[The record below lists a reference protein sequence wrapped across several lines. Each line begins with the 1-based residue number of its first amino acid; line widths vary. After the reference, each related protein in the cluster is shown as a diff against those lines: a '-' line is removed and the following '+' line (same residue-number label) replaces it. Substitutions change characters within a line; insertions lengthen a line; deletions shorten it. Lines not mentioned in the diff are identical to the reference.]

1 MYYTLQLLSILHT
14 CIFAGGRSDY
24 HTRAHHISD
33 LQKHVFEPM
42 MKRCLEE
49 KPAARGTF
57 EDASEEIQI
66 HLKKYG
72 GKNQQ
77 RETQEG
83 NKVKVQYNF

>member
-1 MYYTLQLLSILHT
+1 M
-14 CIFAGGRSDY
+14 
-24 HTRAHHISD
+24 RAHHISD
-33 LQKHVFEPM
+33 HQKHVFDPM

-57 EDASEEIQI
+57 EDALEEIQI

-77 RETQEG
+77 REAQEG
-83 NKVKVQYNF
+83 NRVKMQCNF